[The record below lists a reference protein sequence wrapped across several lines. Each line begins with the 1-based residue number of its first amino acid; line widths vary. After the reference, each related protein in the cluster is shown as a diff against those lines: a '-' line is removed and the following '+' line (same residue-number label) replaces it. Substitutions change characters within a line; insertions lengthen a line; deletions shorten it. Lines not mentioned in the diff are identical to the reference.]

1 MIKFCKGVLG
11 TLMAIVCIAAIS
23 GSTLFIK
30 DRYDQAIEAAVQT
43 RLAERGQN
51 ADFELPD
58 LGRLEEVPGRQK
70 VVSAGYDPAAAKAII
85 DEALRDASPEEREIW
100 VEELKQRSPQ
110 EIREIL
116 ALRNRFSVPI
126 SSSPDSEV
134 EFVSSSSESEP
145 PKTLPEMSVS
155 QANPLPADSQ
165 ALIASSIEAIQTA
178 EQVILNNIANANTI
192 GFKRSRVLF
201 GDLAYRQTTQ
211 PGQTDNRG
219 RITTTGVSLGSGIGI
234 SATQVDVSQGRL
246 KHTRQSLD
254 LTIQGDGYFQIN
266 DENEFLYTRVGSFSV
281 NANGQIVLVSKDC
294 GRVVEPAITIPQD
307 TIQIS
312 IGHDGIVS
320 VQQQGQ
326 TLLNQMGNIQ
336 LARFIN
342 PLGLVAKGDNLFR
355 QSTASG
361 HPTISTPGQDGLGEI
376 RQEYLEESN
385 VSIDD
390 ELADLRR
397 LREQLKALRQLHTES
412 ADPAW

>member
-30 DRYDQAIEAAVQT
+30 DRYDQAIEAAVQA

-51 ADFELPD
+51 ADLELPD
-58 LGRLEEVPGRQK
+58 LSRLEEVPGRQK

-126 SSSPDSEV
+126 SSIPDSEV
-134 EFVSSSSESEP
+134 EFVASSSESEP

>member
-30 DRYDQAIEAAVQT
+30 DRYDQAIEAAVQA

-51 ADFELPD
+51 ADLELPD
-58 LGRLEEVPGRQK
+58 LSRLEEVPGRQK

-126 SSSPDSEV
+126 SSIPDSEV
-134 EFVSSSSESEP
+134 EFVASSSESEP

-342 PLGLVAKGDNLFR
+342 PLGLVAKGENLFR

-361 HPTISTPGQDGLGEI
+361 TPIISTPGQDGLGEI